1 MSGLFMTRME
11 LTKTPQLIMV
21 PMSEQIPSLY
31 SDGELSCVDE
41 REKKKE
47 TSVSGDGYAEDLSC

>member
-1 MSGLFMTRME
+1 ME